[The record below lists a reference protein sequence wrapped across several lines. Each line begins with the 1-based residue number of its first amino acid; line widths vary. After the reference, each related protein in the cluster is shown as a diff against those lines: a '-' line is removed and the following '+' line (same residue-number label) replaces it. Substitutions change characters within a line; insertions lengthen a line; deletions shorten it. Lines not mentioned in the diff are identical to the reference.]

1 MPQITYRIEEHDG
14 GWAYRL
20 GDTWSETY
28 PDHDSAR
35 AAAVRA
41 AREQKVPDEDAY
53 IEFQDSE
60 GQWITQHADGQDRPA
75 ATVEG

>member
-1 MPQITYRIEEHDG
+1 MAQITYRIQEHDG

-41 AREQKVPDEDAY
+41 AREQKVPDEDAC
-53 IEFQDSE
+53 IEYQDAN
-60 GQWITQHADGQDRPA
+60 GQWITQRADGQDRPL
-75 ATVEG
+75 TDVEG